1 MNIWALI
8 TSLILSWNLSV
19 ASTYNL
25 PLAMLLNEG
34 DGNVRVVLESKAL
47 DEKVVIPHKK
57 DNKSWGVKITAQAA
71 AVLDEESG
79 LILWQKNAN
88 TERSIA
94 SITKLMTALVFLQH
108 NPGWETLVTMEASD
122 ETHENKANIYRG
134 ETVSVKD
141 LFYVGLVASDNN
153 AIKALARSTNLSEAD
168 FIKLMNEKAASLGL
182 KDTKFKDTTGL
193 DDANISTATDV
204 LYLAQ
209 AAFKD
214 PNIKAATSLS
224 SYSFATQANRQQKA
238 INTNNLLRSYLNITA
253 GKTGST
259 NAAGYCL
266 VSEIEG
272 DKNQKIITVVLGSET
287 HDQRFMDL
295 KILAGW
301 ILDNYEWF

>member
-8 TSLILSWNLSV
+8 ASLVLSWNLS
-19 ASTYNL
+19 ASSIYHL
-25 PLAMLLNEG
+25 PLTMLFSEES
-34 DGNVRVVLESKAL
+34 DNVKVVLETKAL
-47 DEKVVIPHKK
+47 DEKLLIPHKK

-79 LILWQKNAN
+79 LILWQKNAK
-88 TERSIA
+88 TQRSIA

-108 NPGWETLVTMEASD
+108 NPGWDTQVTMQASD
-122 ETHENKANIYRG
+122 ENYDNKANIYRG
-134 ETVSVKD
+134 ETVTAKD

-182 KDTKFKDTTGL
+182 QDTKFKDTTGL
-193 DDANISTATDV
+193 EDANVSTAIDV
-204 LYLAQ
+204 LYLAK

-214 PNIKAATSLS
+214 PNIKAATSLAN
-224 SYSFATQANRQQKA
+224 YSFTTQTGRQDKA

-266 VSEIEG
+266 VSEIQG
-272 DKNQKIITVVLGSET
+272 DKNQKIISVVLGSET

-301 ILDNYEWF
+301 TLDNYTWF